1 MASVL
6 VVEDDQF
13 VRSALIRHLTD
24 ASHTVR
30 SVGTA
35 LEALR
40 EVAHFRFDVVIL
52 DLGLPDLDGS
62 EALKM
67 LRGITDV
74 PVIVATARDDE
85 AEVVRLLNAGADDY
99 LTKPFSVEHLS
110 ARMAAVLRRAR
121 TGPAEAAPSTV
132 IRVGGLTVDPL
143 RRQAELDG
151 ARLDLTRRE
160 FDLLAFL
167 AGRPGVVVPR
177 KELLAEVWQ
186 QSYGDDQ
193 TIDVHLSW
201 LRRKLGETA
210 RPAALPAHPARCRR
224 EAGAAH
230 GAVRRAGRGASRS
243 GATAM
248 RWALVK
254 VSLAVTAMVVVAF
267 AVPLGLVIREMARDR
282 AFSNAEREAAAV
294 APALSITTEREQLE
308 RVVASAGSDAGMAV
322 HIPASGQENG
332 GTDIGR
338 QRATDEDIAAVREMG
353 RASTT
358 EVTGGST
365 LLQPVALSSGE
376 IAVVEVYVPESEVT
390 NGVGTAW
397 AVLAAVGA
405 ALIVGSVAVADRL
418 GIRMVQP
425 AQRLVEGAHEL
436 GEGKLGARVPEED
449 RTNCASRRS
458 RSTPWPTRSSS
469 CWPTNGSWPPTC
481 PTGCVPR

>member
-13 VRSALIRHLTD
+13 VRSALIRQLTD

-40 EVAHFRFDVVIL
+40 EVAHFRFDVVVL

-85 AEVVRLLNAGADDY
+85 TEIVRLLNAGADDY

-121 TGPAEAAPSTV
+121 AAGVEAAPSSV
-132 IRVGGLTVDPL
+132 LRVGGLTVDPL

-151 ARLDLTRRE
+151 VQLDLTRRE

-177 KELLAEVWQ
+177 RELLAEVWQ

-210 RPAALPAHPARCRR
+210 ARPRYLH
-224 EAGAAH
+224 
-230 GAVRRAGRGASRS
+230 
-243 GATAM
+243 
-248 RWALVK
+248 
-254 VSLAVTAMVVVAF
+254 
-267 AVPLGLVIREMARDR
+267 
-282 AFSNAEREAAAV
+282 
-294 APALSITTEREQLE
+294 
-308 RVVASAGSDAGMAV
+308 
-322 HIPASGQENG
+322 
-332 GTDIGR
+332 
-338 QRATDEDIAAVREMG
+338 
-353 RASTT
+353 
-358 EVTGGST
+358 T
-365 LLQPVALSSGE
+365 LR
-376 IAVVEVYVPESEVT
+376 
-390 NGVGTAW
+390 GVGVKLEPPAD
-397 AVLAAVGA
+397 AAGPVHAPGA
-405 ALIVGSVAVADRL
+405 
-418 GIRMVQP
+418 
-425 AQRLVEGAHEL
+425 E
-436 GEGKLGARVPEED
+436 
-449 RTNCASRRS
+449 
-458 RSTPWPTRSSS
+458 
-469 CWPTNGSWPPTC
+469 PP
-481 PTGCVPR
+481 R